1 MNLIDKWLNKS
12 TKPTT
17 KENEYKPKQ
26 FVCVMASC
34 DEGQGLS
41 FNEKAQHIFKQI
53 KKK

>member
-1 MNLIDKWLNKS
+1 MSLISKWLNKS

-17 KENEYKPKQ
+17 KENEYKPK

-41 FNEKAQHIFKQI
+41 FNEKAEFIFKQI

>member
-1 MNLIDKWLNKS
+1 MNPLAKWLNKS

-17 KENEYKPKQ
+17 KENEYKPKK
-26 FVCVMASC
+26 FVCVMASV